1 VRRRDDVIVL
11 TETSAGA
18 GTLLLHEGLEERGY
32 AVIATPP
39 ANDRGVLIASRL
51 PVRERICATFD
62 VTLPW
67 RIAAIRLTTEPSV
80 TVLGI
85 YVPSRDRSPAKVA
98 RKQKLILSFLK
109 SLAGLPPKTRRNL
122 VIAGDY
128 NVVSRRHVPPRRS
141 FFPYEY
147 EMHETLEE
155 LGFVSS
161 HEIVRKR
168 KHPHSW
174 IGRTGEGYLYDY
186 IHVGEALQ
194 SRLHLCRYVDDTRA
208 RRLSDHLAV
217 AASWRLDAAS
227 SPAG

>member
-1 VRRRDDVIVL
+1 VIVL

-18 GTLLLHEGLEERGY
+18 GTLLLREGLLDNGY

-39 ANDRGVLIASRL
+39 TNDRGVLIASRL
-51 PVRERICATFD
+51 PVRARICASFD

-67 RIAAIRLTTEPSV
+67 RVAAIRLATVPSV

-85 YVPSRDRSPAKVA
+85 YVPSRDRSTAKVA
-98 RKQKLILSFLK
+98 RKQKFIRSFLK
-109 SLAGLPPKTRRNL
+109 SLAGLPPRTLNNL

-128 NVVSRRHVPPRRS
+128 NVVSRRHVPPRRG
-141 FFPYEY
+141 FFAYEY

-161 HEIVRKR
+161 HEIIGKR

-174 IGRTGEGYLYDY
+174 IGRTGDGYLYDY
-186 IHVGEALQ
+186 IHVGKALQ
-194 SRLHLCRYVDDTRA
+194 NRLHLCRYVNDTRA

-217 AASWRLDAAS
+217 AASWRLDAATT
-227 SPAG
+227 PPQ

>member
-1 VRRRDDVIVL
+1 
-11 TETSAGA
+11 
-18 GTLLLHEGLEERGY
+18 
-32 AVIATPP
+32 
-39 ANDRGVLIASRL
+39 
-51 PVRERICATFD
+51 
-62 VTLPW
+62 LPW
-67 RIAAIRLTTEPSV
+67 RIAAVRLAIEPSV

-98 RKQKLILSFLK
+98 RKQKFIRSFLQ
-109 SLAGLPPKTRRNL
+109 SLAGLPPRTRRSL

-128 NVVSRRHVPPRRS
+128 NVVSRRHMPPRPG

-161 HEIVRKR
+161 HEIISRR

-174 IGRTGEGYLYDY
+174 IGRTGDGYLYDY

-194 SRLHLCRYVDDTRA
+194 DRLDLCRYVDVTRA

-217 AASWRLDAAS
+217 AASWRLGADV
-227 SPAG
+227 GR